1 MNVEIKNCPVKIAND
16 IWNTAIEEAAKVID
30 KLNREGPYQ
39 AITGATEIRKLK
51 K

>member
-1 MNVEIKNCPVKIAND
+1 MNVEIKNCPIEVAND
-16 IWNTAIEEAAKVID
+16 IWNAAIEEAAKVID

-39 AITGATEIRKLK
+39 SITGATEIRKLK